1 MIKLPAQ
8 RVTLVDNLNNL
19 TTEWYKSLLL
29 LTRSVNNSRFTSSG
43 SVATVTGTTSATVAA
58 TIPVNMGNGG
68 SVRLSVGL
76 SSTNNAN
83 VKILIVNLGAT
94 TIQTYAIDPST
105 DTQTAQIFIVGR
117 GANDQ
122 YTTNLPSVNCVGS
135 GGTESTEDASGN
147 INITLLVQLANS
159 ADSVS
164 VESWLLE
171 VEQS

>member
-43 SVATVTGTTSATVAA
+43 SVATVTGTTSALAA

-83 VKILIVNLGAT
+83 AKSLIVKLGAT

-164 VESWLLE
+164 VEAWMLE